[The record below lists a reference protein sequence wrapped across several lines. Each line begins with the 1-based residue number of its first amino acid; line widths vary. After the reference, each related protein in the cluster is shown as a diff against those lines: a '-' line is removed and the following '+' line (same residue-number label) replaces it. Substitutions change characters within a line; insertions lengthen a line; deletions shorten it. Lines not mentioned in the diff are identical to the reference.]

1 MFGSAILFDSN
12 KSPKVEIEVIFIG
25 VIVLLIGIGALI
37 LWIILEFFER
47 LRLRTRY
54 RQST

>member
-1 MFGSAILFDSN
+1 
-12 KSPKVEIEVIFIG
+12 VIFIG

-54 RQST
+54 RQSTWFQVILISSNWDSGYI